1 MKTTR
6 IALIYLLSS
15 WACPES
21 TASQVIGAPRRN
33 RNGDDTARTGSRVN
47 RHLNQP
53 GTPARLF
60 HKTKMHL
67 RGAKLLVPALIEED
81 EAEAEVAAAISMS
94 MSTKMG
100 DFGAALVEPTIAAVE
115 EPETT
120 TVEPTIAAVEEA
132 ETTPISTVSEE
143 PDTTTISLSA
153 VGASE
158 PTIPVVELI
167 VVTSSPTSASS
178 SAPSSSPTS
187 APSPRP
193 TKADK
198 EPVEDIAALVGD
210 VPNIVTHSI
219 VIDEMAGNGGKPLT
233 AARDNEIADTMVTD
247 VPSAKS
253 AKNRRRARIRNM

>member
-21 TASQVIGAPRRN
+21 TASQVIGSPRRN

-132 ETTPISTVSEE
+132 ETTP
-143 PDTTTISLSA
+143 ISLSA

>member
-1 MKTTR
+1 M
-6 IALIYLLSS
+6 
-15 WACPES
+15 
-21 TASQVIGAPRRN
+21 
-33 RNGDDTARTGSRVN
+33 N

-132 ETTPISTVSEE
+132 ETTP
-143 PDTTTISLSA
+143 ISLSA